1 MKVLLFPLVL
11 QLIGVLVVIA
21 EVILPSGGLLSL
33 VAIGIFSYS
42 LYSAYLEAGRT
53 AALVLAGID
62 LVMLPILIVTAFKML
77 ARSSL
82 TLHTELKRT
91 GGVSSQA
98 ADLGKYAGLEGKTV
112 TTLRPSGTAIL
123 AGHRVDVVSQ
133 GDFIEKDADVVV
145 VSVTG
150 NQVIVARKE
159 G

>member
-1 MKVLLFPLVL
+1 MKALLFPLVL

-98 ADLGKYAGLEGKTV
+98 ADLEKYVGLEGKSI

>member
-1 MKVLLFPLVL
+1 MKALLFPLVL

-98 ADLGKYAGLEGKTV
+98 ADLEKYVGLEGKTI

-123 AGHRVDVVSQ
+123 DGHRVDVVSQ

>member
-1 MKVLLFPLVL
+1 MKALLFPLVL

-62 LVMLPILIVTAFKML
+62 VVMLPILIVTAFKML

-98 ADLGKYAGLEGKTV
+98 ADLEKYVGLEGKTI

-133 GDFIEKDADVVV
+133 GDFIEKEADVVV